1 MPSAKTPGATRAGSE
16 LHLQAAWAEHDATE
30 LVASY
35 EGPDLHLLVD
45 QVGPA
50 GRCTGR
56 RAVIKRAAA
65 VPQGDADNFYTQ
77 KQLLPENLKVRE
89 GYACVSCFALICVL

>member
-1 MPSAKTPGATRAGSE
+1 M
-16 LHLQAAWAEHDATE
+16 
-30 LVASY
+30 ASY

-56 RAVIKRAAA
+56 RAVTKCAAA
-65 VPQGDADNFYTQ
+65 ALQGDADNFYTQ
-77 KQLLPENLKVRE
+77 KQLLPENLKVRQ
-89 GYACVSCFALICVL
+89 GYAYVSCFALVCVL